1 MNIDT
6 MQYIALAVAAYRL
19 NGNCYLK
26 DNVWDTEMVNV
37 KAFSNKSILRT
48 NLNVDH
54 YSSDASNQPPMLNL
68 TKTDMEE
75 AVKIRDYTKKNL
87 LKLLALQPG
96 DQPSYEVSLYQKL
109 NQKEIHAGDLGFVA
123 SAPMYYY
130 NNKTRDEIEARLAK
144 NESRY
149 VGSLGGRVVLENLE
163 IIRISFSINYQG
175 YVVSGISENNLFLF
189 FSSKN
194 LESLKVGDKISI
206 VGKVKDHLLEK
217 DKYPM
222 TKLNYVTIKGM
233 ENAPTITP

>member
-1 MNIDT
+1 
-6 MQYIALAVAAYRL
+6 
-19 NGNCYLK
+19 
-26 DNVWDTEMVNV
+26 
-37 KAFSNKSILRT
+37 
-48 NLNVDH
+48 
-54 YSSDASNQPPMLNL
+54 
-68 TKTDMEE
+68 
-75 AVKIRDYTKKNL
+75 
-87 LKLLALQPG
+87 
-96 DQPSYEVSLYQKL
+96 
-109 NQKEIHAGDLGFVA
+109 
-123 SAPMYYY
+123 MYYY

>member
-6 MQYIALAVAAYRL
+6 MQSIALAVAAYRL

-175 YVVSGISENNLFLF
+175 
-189 FSSKN
+189 SSKN